1 MPDTVVPLVR
11 RAVRR
16 TSTTP
21 ADPKTEVGSPGLR
34 KLSIGGETNRRASVE
49 EHPSPSE
56 VRRSWAKRESPK
68 EEKKSSTGGF
78 PFAEEALPPAPQPPA
93 YEVPQYKGAYPV
105 VSKDNL
111 PPIQESR
118 HKVPKTEVSCT
129 EYFLTAVGVRHFLL
143 LKHYT
148 YYQFASPQIFD
159 LL

>member
-16 TSTTP
+16 TSTTTTA
-21 ADPKTEVGSPGLR
+21 ADPKTETVSPGLR

-68 EEKKSSTGGF
+68 EEKKSSAGGGF
-78 PFAEEALPPAPQPPA
+78 PFQEEALPPPVEAPTYESPYTYKPAFPP
-93 YEVPQYKGAYPV
+93 

-111 PPIQESR
+111 PGIQESH
-118 HKVPKTEVSCT
+118 HKVPKTEVSS
-129 EYFLTAVGVRHFLL
+129 FKFP
-143 LKHYT
+143 
-148 YYQFASPQIFD
+148 F
-159 LL
+159 

>member
-16 TSTTP
+16 TSTTTTA
-21 ADPKTEVGSPGLR
+21 ADPKTETVSPGLR

-68 EEKKSSTGGF
+68 EEKKSSAGGGF
-78 PFAEEALPPAPQPPA
+78 PFQEEALPPPVEAPTYESPYTYKPAFPP
-93 YEVPQYKGAYPV
+93 

-111 PPIQESR
+111 PGIQES
-118 HKVPKTEVSCT
+118 HQKVPKTEVSSFKFFF
-129 EYFLTAVGVRHFLL
+129 ENSFKNSLL
-143 LKHYT
+143 
-148 YYQFASPQIFD
+148 II
-159 LL
+159 